1 MSLSLTSA
9 SPATATGHE
18 HPQTQR
24 VFDSPRLSTFVPIAD
39 TDLEPQPNH
48 NTNSSHMVHINDCH
62 GILFAV
68 NRSASIE
75 FPITHLTASQH
86 PAAAGKGVLASG

>member
-1 MSLSLTSA
+1 MSSSLTSA
-9 SPATATGHE
+9 SPATATGRE
-18 HPQTQR
+18 HSQKLR

-39 TDLEPQPNH
+39 TDLEPRPKH
-48 NTNSSHMVHINDCH
+48 HTNSSHMVHINYCH

-75 FPITHLTASQH
+75 FSITHLTPSQH
-86 PAAAGKGVLASG
+86 PAAPGKGVLASG